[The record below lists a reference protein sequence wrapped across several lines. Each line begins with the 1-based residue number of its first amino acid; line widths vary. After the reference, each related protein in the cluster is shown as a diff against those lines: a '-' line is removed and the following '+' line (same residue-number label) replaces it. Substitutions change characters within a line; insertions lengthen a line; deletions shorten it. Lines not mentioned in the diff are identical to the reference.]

1 MYVAFWIGWSLIGLA
16 FTVGVFAW
24 ALRTRQLTQSR
35 KAALIPFDDI
45 APEDPPGGV
54 RPGPEHGSLVI
65 AVIAAIVGLAG
76 AVAILVFAIMTI
88 Q

>member
-24 ALRTRQLTQSR
+24 ALRNRQLTQSR

-54 RPGPEHGSLVI
+54 RPRSGRGSLVL
-65 AVIAAIVGLAG
+65 AVIAGIIGLAG
-76 AVAILVFAIMTI
+76 AVAVLVFAIMTI